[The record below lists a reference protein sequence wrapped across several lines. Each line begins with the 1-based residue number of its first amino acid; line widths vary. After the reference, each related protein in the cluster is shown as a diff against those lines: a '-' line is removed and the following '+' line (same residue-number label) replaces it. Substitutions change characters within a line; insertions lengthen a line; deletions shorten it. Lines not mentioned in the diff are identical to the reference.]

1 MDYQP
6 PFKLVPIAIILGLQF
21 LYGSSACLADKP
33 WRRHT
38 IDSSRIG
45 ADGVR
50 LADFNQ
56 DGNLDIVTGWEE
68 SGVVRLYLN
77 PGPEKSK
84 QRWPFCQI
92 GEGKSPEDAV
102 PFDVDG
108 DGILEVI
115 SCHEG
120 SFKQVLVHK
129 FNGNPTS
136 GQADNPNQEILN
148 PANWTTNSVP
158 KLAGQQWMFAT
169 PIQLRNSCRGMV
181 LGSKGSNAT
190 LTLLFPPSEDVKDL
204 NQWSVIKLRDCGWIM
219 SIQNIDMD
227 EDGDIDIVFSDRKT
241 RTRGVGWLEQPND
254 ADVNKTWQEHPVGA
268 TEHEPMFID
277 ATPNRILVPTRQA
290 SWIDFRKTNNGIW
303 NQTLHQNP
311 ISVPFGKA
319 IRTFGQNNIVL
330 TANTAADRENK
341 DQPGL
346 WLKTPSSNWQSIGT
360 ETECKFDR
368 MELVDLDADGDLD
381 IITCEERQLLGVVW
395 YENPRIK

>member
-1 MDYQP
+1 
-6 PFKLVPIAIILGLQF
+6 
-21 LYGSSACLADKP
+21 
-33 WRRHT
+33 
-38 IDSSRIG
+38 
-45 ADGVR
+45 
-50 LADFNQ
+50 
-56 DGNLDIVTGWEE
+56 
-68 SGVVRLYLN
+68 
-77 PGPEKSK
+77 
-84 QRWPFCQI
+84 
-92 GEGKSPEDAV
+92 
-102 PFDVDG
+102 
-108 DGILEVI
+108 
-115 SCHEG
+115 
-120 SFKQVLVHK
+120 
-129 FNGNPTS
+129 
-136 GQADNPNQEILN
+136 
-148 PANWTTNSVP
+148 
-158 KLAGQQWMFAT
+158 
-169 PIQLRNSCRGMV
+169 
-181 LGSKGSNAT
+181 
-190 LTLLFPPSEDVKDL
+190 
-204 NQWSVIKLRDCGWIM
+204 M

-227 EDGDIDIVFSDRKT
+227 QDGDIDIVFSDRKT

-254 ADVNKTWQEHPVGA
+254 GDVNKTWQEHSVGG

-290 SWIDFRKTNNGIW
+290 SWIDFRKTKNGIW

-346 WLKTPSSNWQSIGT
+346 WLKTPGSSWQSIDT